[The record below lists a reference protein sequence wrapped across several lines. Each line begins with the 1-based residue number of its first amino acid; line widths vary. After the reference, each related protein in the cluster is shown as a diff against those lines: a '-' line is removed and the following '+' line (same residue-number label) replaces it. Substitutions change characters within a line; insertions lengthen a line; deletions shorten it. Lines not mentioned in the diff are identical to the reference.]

1 MICELVNKEVEKTFG
16 FLLLLFLN
24 YSKLSFYIIFINT
37 DNKTT
42 LNSHKVRVA
51 N

>member
-1 MICELVNKEVEKTFG
+1 MICELVNKQVENTFG

-37 DNKTT
+37 DNK
-42 LNSHKVRVA
+42 NYSKHA
-51 N
+51 